1 MGVQQL
7 QLLEKKKKQTLH
19 GFLSQ
24 VLHFRILGYEL
35 WNCMSI
41 PEVDEAV

>member
-7 QLLEKKKKQTLH
+7 QLLKKKNQTLH
-19 GFLSQ
+19 EFLSQ
-24 VLHFRILGYEL
+24 VLHFRILGYKL